1 MDCIEHC
8 DKARTNIS
16 ACATCTAQEKLDQ
29 ICRHLPKRMDCPG
42 ACIPVTC
49 DNVGNRDKCL
59 GCPIYGEGVYRYMM
73 RGRRLIWA
81 ESGRRVLHPDAQAA
95 VERILAD
102 DAREMA
108 AERNAFSYLT
118 ADEGNPWGSHEGL

>member
-59 GCPIYGEGVYRYMM
+59 ECRIYAEGQYSFITAR
-73 RGRRLIWA
+73 RRLIWTGPMVIHPAMQA
-81 ESGRRVLHPDAQAA
+81 E

-102 DAREMA
+102 DARELN
-108 AERNAFSYLT
+108 AEHDAYSYLT